1 MKIEIE
7 LHEIEKLKAKIKSLY
22 VDNCNLK
29 DKLKSLD
36 EDKLRKDALDLAAH
50 IFSSSVNRV
59 FLELGFK
66 DSEVWQPVNF
76 AEFERILGVNWYSC
90 ERMQIDLGVE
100 ITSEMRRA
108 FLRMGI
114 QSECSAIK

>member
-1 MKIEIE
+1 MWF
-7 LHEIEKLKAKIKSLY
+7 KLLLLFRA
-22 VDNCNLK
+22 C
-29 DKLKSLD
+29 
-36 EDKLRKDALDLAAH
+36 
-50 IFSSSVNRV
+50 SSGIWIISFV